1 MATTTRYDISRV
13 NGPDPTPAK
22 DPRVV
27 GHRPT
32 TVGGGKVTSPRTGRA
47 KQQHA
52 VTKRAPKSHI
62 VVAKKAPTKLRPV
75 KRVVPTTRKTY
86 TIGDMNPTMSVG
98 PINQVGKG
106 KKSAVGTKIKVMNSQ
121 GGPYVKP
128 PTSKV
133 APKIKEASI
142 GRPTRIGNT
151 YKPNTGM
158 NSQGGPYV
166 KPPTGATAPKMK
178 ETLLGRPVK
187 AKAKR

>member
-62 VVAKKAPTKLRPV
+62 TVAKKAPPKQLPVTRAARP
-75 KRVVPTTRKTY
+75 KPKAVPHDV
-86 TIGDMNPTMSVG
+86 IGNY
-98 PINQVGKG
+98 KG
-106 KKSAVGTKIKVMNSQ
+106 NY
-121 GGPYVKP
+121 P
-128 PTSKV
+128 KV
-133 APKIKEASI
+133 APKMKPKPIA
-142 GRPTRIGNT
+142 RRIANGNT
-151 YKPNTGM
+151 YKPGTGM
-158 NSQGGPYV
+158 NGIGGPYV
-166 KPPTGATAPKMK
+166 NPPTGATAPKMK